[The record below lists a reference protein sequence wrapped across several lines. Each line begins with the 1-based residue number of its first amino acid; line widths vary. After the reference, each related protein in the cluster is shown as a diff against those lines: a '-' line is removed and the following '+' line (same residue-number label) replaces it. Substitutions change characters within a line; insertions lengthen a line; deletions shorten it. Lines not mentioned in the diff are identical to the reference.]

1 MAVNTKWPYKNVQDV
16 RDAICAEGLSMRL
29 PDSLSALKQTYTA
42 GTRIVPNRM
51 VIHPMEGNDSEPN
64 GAPGEKAYARYKRYA
79 ESGAGTIW
87 FEAISCVEE
96 GRSCPAQMW
105 INRDSLDEFRKLV
118 DMTRELHVKAFGNE
132 PLLVAQLTHSGR
144 FSRPNGVR
152 EPLFAGH
159 EPYSETAADYC
170 QGIDPVSDDYLEQL
184 EDRFAEAAL
193 LLEKAGFQAIDLKA
207 CHRYLVSELLGSFQR
222 PGRYGGS
229 FENRTRFLRNI
240 VGKTREN
247 VGKDI
252 ILSTR
257 INIYDHVPYPYGFG
271 VSAEKLLKPDYFE
284 PIWLLKQ
291 LYEEGIRIASLSMGN
306 GHYWPLTAVP
316 AGVLEGYEPLSP
328 LKNMQRFMDGIEAV
342 TKAIPDLVTIG
353 AGYGWLK
360 EYAPYAA
367 AGAIEDG
374 KVTAAGFGRMSYAYP
389 EMYRDILEDRPVLA
403 EKACMTCGACSAML
417 EAGCPTGC
425 VIRNPAY
432 RPIYRKMKEEMKA

>member
-1 MAVNTKWPYKNVQDV
+1 MAVNAKWPYQNVQDV
-16 RDAICAEGLSMRL
+16 RDAIREEGLSMRL
-29 PDSLSALKQTYTA
+29 PDSLSALKQPYVVKN
-42 GTRIVPNRM
+42 RIVPNRM
-51 VIHPMEGNDSEPN
+51 VIHPMEGNDSEAN
-64 GAPGEKAYARYKRYA
+64 GAPGEKAFMRYERYA
-79 ESGAGTIW
+79 KSGAGTIW

-105 INRDSLDEFRKLV
+105 INRESLDGFRRLV
-118 DMTRELHVKAFGNE
+118 DQTRELHRRAFGNE

-152 EPLFAGH
+152 APLFAGH

-170 QGIDPVSDDYLEQL
+170 RGVEPVSDAYLMQL
-184 EDRFAEAAL
+184 EDRFAEGAE
-193 LLEKAGFQAIDLKA
+193 LLEKAGFDAIDLKA
-207 CHRYLVSELLGSFQR
+207 CHRYIVSELLGSFMR

-229 FENRTRFLRNI
+229 YENRTRFLRNI
-240 VGKTREN
+240 VRKTREN
-247 VGKDI
+247 VGSDV

-271 VSAEKLLKPDYFE
+271 VSAEKLLEPDYSE
-284 PIWLLKQ
+284 PIRLLRE
-291 LYEEGIRIASLSMGN
+291 LHGEGIEIASLSMGN

-316 AGVLEGYEPLSP
+316 AGVSEGYEPLSP
-328 LKNMQRFMDGIEAV
+328 LRNMQRFMDGIAAV
-342 TKAIPDLVTIG
+342 THAVPELVTVG

-374 KVTAAGFGRMSYAYP
+374 KVSAAGFGRMSYAYP
-389 EMYRDILEDRPVLA
+389 EMYRDILEDRPLRA
-403 EKACMTCGACSAML
+403 DRACMTCGACSAML

-425 VIRNPAY
+425 IVRNEAY
-432 RPIYRKMKEEMKA
+432 RPIYRKMKEEMRS